1 MARSKTSRSWLNE
14 HFKDPYVQR
23 SWKEGLRSRA
33 AYKLI
38 EMQDKDRLI
47 KPGMTVIDLG
57 AAPGGW
63 TQVVSEIIGS
73 KGRIIAMDVLAMD
86 PFADVQ
92 FIQGDFTEDSVFQA
106 LLEALEGDAVDV
118 VLSDMAPNMSGNR
131 SVDQARS
138 MYLCELAVDFAAQVL
153 KPGGCLLMKIFQ
165 GEGFEPLLHEVRQ
178 HYDKVITRKPDASRD
193 RSREVY
199 WLCQGFKHH

>member
-1 MARSKTSRSWLNE
+1 MARSKTSKSWLNE

-23 SWKEGLRSRA
+23 SWKDGLRSRA
-33 AYKLI
+33 AYKLV
-38 EMQDKDRLI
+38 EVQDKDRLI
-47 KPGMTVIDLG
+47 QPGMTVIDLG

-63 TQVVSEIIGS
+63 TQVVSEMIGD
-73 KGRIIAMDVLAMD
+73 KGRIIAMDVLPMD

-92 FIQGDFTEDSVFQA
+92 FIQGDFADQSIYQA
-106 LLEALEGDAVDV
+106 LLDALNGSLVDV

-131 SVDQARS
+131 SVDQAKS

-165 GEGFEPLLHEVRQ
+165 GEGFESLLQVVRQ
-178 HYDKVITRKPDASRD
+178 QYDKVITRKPDASRG

-199 WLCQGFKHH
+199 WLCQGFKKD

>member
-38 EMQDKDRLI
+38 EVQDKDRLI

-73 KGRIIAMDVLAMD
+73 KGRIIAMDVLVMD

-92 FIQGDFTEDSVFQA
+92 FIQGDFSEDSVPQA
-106 LLEALEGDAVDV
+106 MLEKH
-118 VLSDMAPNMSGNR
+118 
-131 SVDQARS
+131 
-138 MYLCELAVDFAAQVL
+138 YLQ
-153 KPGGCLLMKIFQ
+153 
-165 GEGFEPLLHEVRQ
+165 
-178 HYDKVITRKPDASRD
+178 
-193 RSREVY
+193 
-199 WLCQGFKHH
+199 

>member
-38 EMQDKDRLI
+38 EVQDKDRLI

-73 KGRIIAMDVLAMD
+73 KGRIIAMDVLTMD

-138 MYLCELAVDFAAQVL
+138 MYLCELAVDFATQVL

-178 HYDKVITRKPDASRD
+178 HYGKVITRKPDASRD